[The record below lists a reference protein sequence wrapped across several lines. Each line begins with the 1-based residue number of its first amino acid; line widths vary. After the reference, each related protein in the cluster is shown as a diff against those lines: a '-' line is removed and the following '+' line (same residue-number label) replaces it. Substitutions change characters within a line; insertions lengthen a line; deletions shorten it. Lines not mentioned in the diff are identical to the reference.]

1 MAKASSPKSKKVSI
15 ELMIFLI
22 DQNLEGYAEI
32 LLGAI
37 ASKGWLDLL
46 PIQFITFAEIELP
59 LDSTDR
65 VVWRYAQLHNMIL
78 LTANRRMKGQDSLEQ
93 VMREENNS
101 TSLPVITIAN
111 LTRFDERDYREECIE
126 RLIEVSMYI
135 DNYLGSRRVFIP

>member
-1 MAKASSPKSKKVSI
+1 MAKASIPKSQETNI
-15 ELMIFLI
+15 EVMIFPI

-46 PIQFITFAEIELP
+46 PIQFITFAEIKLP
-59 LDSTDR
+59 PNSTDR
-65 VVWRYAQLHNMIL
+65 VVWRYAQLHKMIL
-78 LTANRRMKGQDSLEQ
+78 LTANRRMKGRDSLEQ

-111 LTRFDERDYREECIE
+111 LIRFDERAFSPLNRTFLQNIQ
-126 RLIEVSMYI
+126 RPHR
-135 DNYLGSRRVFIP
+135 NTF

>member
-1 MAKASSPKSKKVSI
+1 MAKTSRPKSQETSI

-37 ASKGWLDLL
+37 ASKGWLDLI

-59 LDSTDR
+59 
-65 VVWRYAQLHNMIL
+65 A
-78 LTANRRMKGQDSLEQ
+78 
-93 VMREENNS
+93 NS
-101 TSLPVITIAN
+101 TA
-111 LTRFDERDYREECIE
+111 

>member
-1 MAKASSPKSKKVSI
+1 MAKASRPKSQETSL

-59 LDSTDR
+59 ANSTDR
-65 VVWRYAQLHNMIL
+65 VVWRYAQLHKMIL
-78 LTANRRMKGQDSLEQ
+78 LTANRRMKGRDSLEQ
-93 VMREENNS
+93 VMRKENNS

-111 LTRFDERDYREECIE
+111 LTRFGERDYREECIE

>member
-1 MAKASSPKSKKVSI
+1 MAKASSPKSQAANI
-15 ELMIFLI
+15 ELMIFPI

-46 PIQFITFAEIELP
+46 PIQFITFAEIELTAN
-59 LDSTDR
+59 STDR
-65 VVWRYAQLHNMIL
+65 FVWRYAQLHNMIL

-93 VMREENNS
+93 VMREENKS

>member
-1 MAKASSPKSKKVSI
+1 MAKTSRPKSQETSI

-37 ASKGWLDLL
+37 ASKGGLDLI
-46 PIQFITFAEIELP
+46 PIQFITFAKIELP
-59 LDSTDR
+59 ANSTDR
-65 VVWRYAQLHNMIL
+65 VVWRYAQIHKMIL
-78 LTANRRMKGQDSLEQ
+78 LTANRRMKGGDSLEQ

-111 LTRFDERDYREECIE
+111 LTRLDERDYREECIE

>member
-1 MAKASSPKSKKVSI
+1 
-15 ELMIFLI
+15 
-22 DQNLEGYAEI
+22 
-32 LLGAI
+32 
-37 ASKGWLDLL
+37 
-46 PIQFITFAEIELP
+46 
-59 LDSTDR
+59 
-65 VVWRYAQLHNMIL
+65 MIL

-111 LTRFDERDYREECIE
+111 LTRFDERAYREKCIE

>member
-1 MAKASSPKSKKVSI
+1 MAKAASPKSQETSI

-37 ASKGWLDLL
+37 ASKGWLDLI
-46 PIQFITFAEIELP
+46 PIQFITFAEIELAP
-59 LDSTDR
+59 NSTDR
-65 VVWRYAQLHNMIL
+65 VVWRYAQRHKMIL
-78 LTANRRMKGQDSLEQ
+78 LTANRRMKGRDSLEQ

-111 LTRFDERDYREECIE
+111 LIRFDERDYREECIE
-126 RLIEVSMYI
+126 RLIELSMYI

>member
-1 MAKASSPKSKKVSI
+1 MAKASSPKSQEANI

-59 LDSTDR
+59 PNSTDR

-78 LTANRRMKGQDSLEQ
+78 LTANRRMKWRDSLEQ